1 VVGPSQILIQRSSAG
16 SFIGWGAASE
26 SQETKGTNGVVKL
39 HSHNVDGASD
49 DRLIDGQRGSQKV
62 VFSEVENQVAE
73 IVMTICPSRT
83 VVVKDSVHCVC
94 SIVDS
99 HVVQP
104 DIAMDQDAV
113 GRVHTQPLVHL
124 EDLFSVA
131 QQFPILDH
139 VGKAVANPVA

>member
-1 VVGPSQILIQRSSAG
+1 MPG
-16 SFIGWGAASE
+16 SASE
-26 SQETKGTNGVVKL
+26 SQVIKSTNGVVKL
-39 HSHNVDGASD
+39 HSQNVDGASD
-49 DRLIDGQRGSQKV
+49 DRLIDRQGGFQQV
-62 VFSEVENQVAE
+62 VFSKVENQVAE

-94 SIVDS
+94 GIVDS

-104 DIAMDQDAV
+104 DIAMNQDAV

-131 QQFPILDH
+131 QQFRSSITS
-139 VGKAVANPVA
+139 